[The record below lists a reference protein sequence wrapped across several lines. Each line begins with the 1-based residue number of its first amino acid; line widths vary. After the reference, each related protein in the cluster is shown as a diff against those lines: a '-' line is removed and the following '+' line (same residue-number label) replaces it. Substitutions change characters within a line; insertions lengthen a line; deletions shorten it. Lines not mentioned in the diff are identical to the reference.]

1 MTRTTIRPAP
11 PVASPAE
18 EVQAL
23 KLPEY
28 AGQGMV
34 THHLEAAV
42 KDIELAEAATR
53 VSDKVGYAQRAEA
66 HLLYARRATAST
78 IAAWRECNQRA
89 DKLIARLAEEGA

>member
-1 MTRTTIRPAP
+1 MRPTTRPTP
-11 PVASPAE
+11 PTASPAE

-42 KDIELAEAATR
+42 RDIEHAEAATR
-53 VSDKVGYAQRAEA
+53 PGDKIGYAQRAEA

-78 IAAWRECNQRA
+78 IAAWREYNQRA
-89 DKLIARLAEEGA
+89 DQLIARLTEEGA